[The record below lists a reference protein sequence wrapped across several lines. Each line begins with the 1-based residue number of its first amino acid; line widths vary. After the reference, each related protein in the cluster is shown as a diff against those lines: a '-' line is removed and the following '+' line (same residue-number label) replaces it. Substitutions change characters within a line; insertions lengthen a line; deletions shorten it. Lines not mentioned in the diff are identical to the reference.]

1 MSINQIAVYTD
12 GTWDPHDIGAKA
24 SNVTLNSQI
33 NGSNNVEG
41 ALGILPS
48 NTFNNNSDNNKIL
61 IANQGKIGVSNINVL
76 TLNDSVTALN
86 NSVGNAI
93 KNITRNGTTFTATR
107 LDGTTF
113 TFTQQDNNTMR
124 DPATA
129 TPVAIGIGGTAAV
142 GNSSKYAKEDHK
154 HIISASP
161 NFTSPTAST
170 MPDLGTSST
179 ALVNAK
185 YIYDLWK
192 NTHFVAGDTLK
203 DYTLDCWG
211 WVSADRRQVYL
222 DCPLPKSI
230 VKPNGTFLKFTIT
243 ALTLS
248 VRIINIGAGVG
259 GYLGSAS
266 VNGLSWVR
274 ASRSDSTA
282 ITDKY
287 STLTIS
293 LWNSNKWNL
302 TNNTPMS
309 GSLKISGKFS

>member
-129 TPVAIGIGGTAAV
+129 TPIAIGIGGTAAV

-161 NFTSPTAST
+161 NFTSPTATT
-170 MPDLGTSST
+170 MPAIGISSN
-179 ALVNAK
+179 ALINAK
-185 YIYDLWK
+185 YIYELWY
-192 NTHFVAGDTLK
+192 NTHYKAGDPLNN
-203 DYTLDCWG
+203 YTLDCFG
-211 WVSADRRQVYL
+211 WLTGGQTIAYL
-222 DCPLPKSI
+222 DCMLPKSI
-230 VKPNGTFLKFTIT
+230 MKPDGTYLNFTIT
-243 ALTLS
+243 AIQLAI
-248 VRIINIGAGVG
+248 RG
-259 GYLGSAS
+259 GKAYLGGSEY
-266 VNGLSWVR
+266 VNGLSFVTAW
-274 ASRSDSTA
+274 RSNRLA

-287 STLTIS
+287 NVLTIGLKNANKFS
-293 LWNSNKWNL
+293 NIENNSPLCGNI
-302 TNNTPMS
+302 
-309 GSLKISGKFS
+309 KITGKFS